1 MKPLI
6 IVGAGGHGQEV
17 VWLAQRCNR
26 IIRGFLDDTVDKL
39 GKSYL
44 GVQVLGPIDH
54 YEQYLDCEFIVAIGN
69 CRYRSKLVNK
79 LKSNSNV
86 SFATLIDPQSIVGI
100 ESSIG
105 AGSMICA
112 GSTITVDV
120 VIGCHCI
127 VNVNTSISH
136 GCKIGDFSTIAPNA
150 SISGNVVIEDE
161 VEIGANAVIKQ
172 KIIVRKRAL
181 IGMGAVVVKNV
192 DPNNVVIGNPAK
204 LLKKIDSC

>member
-79 LKSNSNV
+79 LESNPNI
-86 SFATLIDPQSIVGI
+86 SFATLIDPQSI
-100 ESSIG
+100 IG
-105 AGSMICA
+105 CRSVIGSGSMICA
-112 GSTITVDV
+112 GSILTVDV
-120 VIGCHCI
+120 DIGRHCI
-127 VNVNTSISH
+127 VNVNASISH
-136 GCKIGDFSTIAPNA
+136 GCKIGNFSTIAPNA
-150 SISGNVVIEDE
+150 SISGDVVLEDKVE
-161 VEIGANAVIKQ
+161 VGANAVIKE
-172 KIIVRKRAL
+172 KVIIGKGTL
-181 IGMGAVVVKNV
+181 IGMGAVVVKNI
-192 DPNNVVIGNPAK
+192 DQNNVMIGNPAK
-204 LLKKIDSC
+204 LLKKLDY